1 MIDVYG
7 ERFGVEPISRVLE
20 ASPSTHY
27 ARRTRTPSARAL
39 RDQQLLA
46 AIRRV
51 HASNYGVYGARKVW
65 KQLNREGITVARC
78 TVERLMRVHGITGLV
93 RGAKR
98 RTTIPAPAAPR
109 PSDLV
114 KRTFTATRPNQLWV
128 SDITYVRMWEGWA
141 YVALVTDV
149 FSRRIVGWQLAGHL
163 RTDLPLDALEMAV
176 YQRRPDR
183 DGLIHHS
190 DRGCQ
195 YLSIRYT
202 ERLAEIGASASAGSV
217 ADSYDNALAESVN
230 ATFKEELIHRK
241 AWRTRTDVE
250 IAVAAWVGWYNHHR
264 IHRALGD
271 IPPAEYEANHY
282 ASIKASRPARS

>member
-7 ERFGVEPISRVLE
+7 ERFGVEPICRVLE
-20 ASPSTHY
+20 ASPSTYY
-27 ARRTRTPSARAL
+27 ARKTRTPSARAL
-39 RDQQLLA
+39 RDQRLLV

-51 HASNYGVYGARKVW
+51 HAANYGVYGARKVW

-78 TVERLMRVHGITGLV
+78 TVERLMRIHGITGLV

-98 RTTIPAPAAPR
+98 RTTIPDPAAPR
-109 PSDLV
+109 PPDLV
-114 KRTFTATRPNQLWV
+114 KRAFVAARPNQLWV
-128 SDITYVRMWEGWA
+128 SDITYVRTWEGWA

-149 FSRRIVGWQLAGHL
+149 FSRRIVGWQLASHL

-176 YQRRPDR
+176 YQRRP
-183 DGLIHHS
+183 GEALIHHS

-202 ERLAEIGASASAGSV
+202 ERLAEIGAAASVGSV
-217 ADSYDNALAESVN
+217 ADSYDNALAEAVN
-230 ATFKEELIHRK
+230 ATFKEELIHRRT
-241 AWRTRTDVE
+241 WRTRTDVE
-250 IAVAAWVGWYNHHR
+250 IEAAAWVGWYNHHR

-282 ASIKASRPARS
+282 ASIKAAVPDRS